1 MGPRHQHF
9 QNSFLETVRCSQ
21 AWEPLGV
28 SARDLRVILTKKVY
42 TGCHDWNCKF
52 CIKMFPTMLFLEKF
66 LSFLKLKIFVPQ
78 IEYLEYILMNKIFS
92 QKFLSDFPKYF
103 PDFDSICSSSHK
115 NQKQRPPLQR
125 TPPLGAKS
133 ASIAAKEIWH
143 RSLGHSHPGWGHDHL
158 LLGGREVG
166 GVFQAYAHFSLC
178 TSKPENA
185 ISDSLNKF
193 RTVSRGSQT
202 TRK

>member
-133 ASIAAKEIWH
+133 VSIAAKEILAQVPGPQSPW
-143 RSLGHSHPGWGHDHL
+143 LGPRPLTSRGQGGWGS
-158 LLGGREVG
+158 
-166 GVFQAYAHFSLC
+166 FSSIC
-178 TSKPENA
+178 T
-185 ISDSLNKF
+185 F
-193 RTVSRGSQT
+193 
-202 TRK
+202 